1 MPVPTISHETAR
13 NLVLHAQML
22 SQPPQKTA
30 KKASIPSVVR
40 SLGLL
45 QIDTINIVARAPYFA
60 LFSRLGNYDRSWLD
74 ASLAEKAIFE
84 YWAHAASFLPIEDY
98 PYHRR
103 MMLEKL
109 RLPHYFKWYERN
121 KQGSDELLE
130 FIRSKGAVKSA
141 DFERKDGKKGTW
153 WDWKFEKDALEFWFC
168 AGELMID
175 RREKFQRVYD
185 LRERVNPGWKDD
197 DVPTLDETHR
207 FFVQESVRALGI
219 ARREWVADYFRL
231 LRKPVD
237 QAINELLADG
247 TLAEVAVESWPEPAL
262 MLKKSLPLLDSRKH
276 DLTPTLT
283 TLLTPFD
290 SLIFDRKRTK
300 QLFDFDFT
308 IECYLPPA
316 KRKYGYYLVP
326 ILHRGRLIA
335 RADVKANRQEGVF
348 EVKGLFWE
356 PGLPDNEQMKVEVV
370 AAIQNC
376 ADWHKTP
383 QLNFQREVNT
393 QELSSK

>member
-1 MPVPTISHETAR
+1 MSHAISHETAK

-22 SQPPQKTA
+22 SQVPTKNP
-30 KKASIPSVVR
+30 KKASVVTTIR
-40 SLGLL
+40 ELSLL

-60 LFSRLGNYDRSWLD
+60 LFSRLGNYNKAWLD
-74 ASLAEKAIFE
+74 ESLAEKSIFE

-103 MMLEKL
+103 MMIEKL
-109 RLPHYFKWYERN
+109 RLPHYFSWYERN
-121 KQGSDELLE
+121 KTATDELLDY
-130 FIRSKGAVKSA
+130 IRNNGAVRSA

-168 AGELMID
+168 AGELMIS

-185 LRERVNPGWKDD
+185 LRERVKEGWNDD
-197 DVPTLDETHR
+197 DVPTLDETVRH
-207 FFVQESVRALGI
+207 FVAQTVRALGI
-219 ARREWVADYFRL
+219 AKREWVADYFRL
-231 LRKPVD
+231 MKKPVEK
-237 QAINELLADG
+237 AIAELLADG
-247 TLAEVAVESWPEPAL
+247 TLVEVSVESWPEPAL

-276 DLTPTLT
+276 NLTPTLT

-300 QLFDFDFT
+300 QLFDFDFS

-316 KRKYGYYLVP
+316 KRKYGYYLMP
-326 ILHRGRLIA
+326 ILHRGRLVG
-335 RADVKANRQEGVF
+335 RADVKAHRQQGVF

-356 PGLPDNEQMKVEVV
+356 PGLDADERMLLEVKE
-370 AAIQNC
+370 AFQRC
-376 ADWHKTP
+376 ADWHGTP
-383 QLNFQREVNT
+383 EVVV
-393 QELSSK
+393 SKCLPETFTLY

>member
-1 MPVPTISHETAR
+1 MSHAISHETAR
-13 NLVLHAQML
+13 DLVLHTQML
-22 SQPPQKTA
+22 SQPPTKSA
-30 KKASIPSVVR
+30 KKTSVTTAIR
-40 SLGLL
+40 ELGLL

-60 LFSRLGNYDRSWLD
+60 LFSRLGSYNKDWLD
-74 ASLAEKAIFE
+74 ESLAEKSIFE

-103 MMLEKL
+103 MMLEKM
-109 RLPHYFKWYERN
+109 RLPHYFNWYERN
-121 KQGSDELLE
+121 KATTDELLE
-130 FIRSKGAVKSA
+130 HIRNNGAVRSA

-168 AGELMID
+168 AGELMIA

-185 LRERVNPGWKDD
+185 LRERVKVGWSDD
-197 DVPTLDETHR
+197 DLPTLDETMRH
-207 FFVQESVRALGI
+207 FVTQTVRALGI
-219 ARREWVADYFRL
+219 AKREWVADYFL
-231 LRKPVD
+231 LMKKPVEK
-237 QAINELLADG
+237 AISELLADG
-247 TLAEVAVESWPEPAL
+247 TLAEVSVETWPEPAL

-300 QLFDFDFT
+300 QLFDFDFS

-326 ILHRGRLIA
+326 ILHRGRLVA
-335 RADVKANRQEGVF
+335 RADVKAHRQQGVF

-356 PGLPDNEQMKVEVV
+356 QRYPVDDQMVAEVNE
-370 AAIQNC
+370 AIQRC
-376 ADWHKTP
+376 ADWHQTSQVIIQKTISA
-383 QLNFQREVNT
+383 N
-393 QELSSK
+393 K

>member
-1 MPVPTISHETAR
+1 MPQTITHETAR

-22 SQPPQKTA
+22 SKTPSKPA
-30 KKASIPSVVR
+30 KKTSVTTAIR
-40 SLGLL
+40 ELGLL

-60 LFSRLGNYDRSWLD
+60 LFSRLGDYNKDWLD
-74 ASLAEKAIFE
+74 ESLADKTIFE

-103 MMLEKL
+103 MMLEQL

-121 KQGSDELLE
+121 KEATDDLLE
-130 FIRSKGAVKSA
+130 HIRMNGAVRSA
-141 DFERKDGKKGTW
+141 DFERKDGKKGSW

-168 AGELMID
+168 AGELMIA

-185 LRERVNPGWKDD
+185 LRERVKEQWSDD
-197 DVPTLDETHR
+197 DVPALDETMRR
-207 FFVQESVRALGI
+207 FVEQTIRSLGI

-231 LRKPVD
+231 MKKPVEK
-237 QAINELLADG
+237 AISELLVDG
-247 TLAEVAVESWPEPAL
+247 TLVEVIVESWREPAL

-300 QLFDFDFT
+300 QLFDFDFS

-326 ILHRGRLIA
+326 ILHRGRMVA
-335 RADVKANRQEGVF
+335 RADVKAHRQQGRF

-356 PGLPDNEQMKVEVV
+356 PGLAADEQMLSEVKD
-370 AAIQNC
+370 AIQRC
-376 ADWHKTP
+376 ADWHGTP
-383 QLNFQREVNT
+383 EVVINKYMPET
-393 QELSSK
+393 LTLY

>member
-1 MPVPTISHETAR
+1 MSHAISHETAK

-22 SQPPQKTA
+22 SQPHSKIA
-30 KKASIPSVVR
+30 KKSLVVAAIR
-40 SLGLL
+40 ELSLL

-60 LFSRLGNYDRSWLD
+60 LFSRLGNYNKDWLD
-74 ASLAEKAIFE
+74 ESLAEKSIFE
-84 YWAHAASFLPIEDY
+84 YWAHAASFLPIEEY

-109 RLPHYFKWYERN
+109 RQPYYFNWYQRN
-121 KQGSDELLE
+121 KIATDELLE
-130 FIRSKGAVKSA
+130 HVRNNGAVRSA

-168 AGELMID
+168 AGELMIA

-185 LRERVNPGWKDD
+185 LRERVKEGWSDV
-197 DVPTLDETHR
+197 DVPALDETMRH
-207 FFVQESVRALGI
+207 FVAQTVRALGI
-219 ARREWVADYFRL
+219 AKREWVADYFRL
-231 LRKPVD
+231 MKKPVD
-237 QAINELLADG
+237 KAIKELLADG
-247 TLAEVAVESWPEPAL
+247 TLTEVSVESWPEPAL

-300 QLFDFDFT
+300 QLFDFDFS

-326 ILHRGRLIA
+326 ILHRGRLVA
-335 RADVKANRQEGVF
+335 RADVKAHRQQGVF

-356 PGLPDNEQMKVEVV
+356 QRYPVDDQMVAEVNE
-370 AAIQNC
+370 AIQRC
-376 ADWHKTP
+376 ADWHQTSQVIIQKTISA
-383 QLNFQREVNT
+383 N
-393 QELSSK
+393 K

>member
-1 MPVPTISHETAR
+1 MPQTITHETAR
-13 NLVLHAQML
+13 NLVLHTQML
-22 SQPPQKTA
+22 SKTPTKPA
-30 KKASIPSVVR
+30 KKTSVTTAIR
-40 SLGLL
+40 ELGLL

-60 LFSRLGNYDRSWLD
+60 LFSRLGDYNKDWLD
-74 ASLAEKAIFE
+74 ESLVDKSIFE

-121 KQGSDELLE
+121 KDATDEMLE
-130 FIRSKGAVKSA
+130 YIRRNGAVRSA

-168 AGELMID
+168 AGELMVT

-185 LRERVNPGWKDD
+185 LRERVKEQWSDD
-197 DVPTLDETHR
+197 DVPTLDETMRH
-207 FFVQESVRALGI
+207 FVEQTIHSLGI
-219 ARREWVADYFRL
+219 ARLEWVADYFRL
-231 LRKPVD
+231 MNKPVEK
-237 QAINELLADG
+237 AISELLANG
-247 TLAEVAVESWPEPAL
+247 TLVEVIVESWPEPAL

-300 QLFDFDFT
+300 QLFDFDFS

-326 ILHRGRLIA
+326 ILHRGRMVA
-335 RADVKANRQEGVF
+335 RADVKAHRQQGRF

-356 PGLPDNEQMKVEVV
+356 PGVTADEQMLTEVKE
-370 AAIQNC
+370 AIQRC
-376 ADWHKTP
+376 ADWHGTP
-383 QLNFQREVNT
+383 EVVVNKYLPET
-393 QELSSK
+393 LTLY